1 VSFISPIVKTPPS
14 ASDQI
19 GPREFAQ
26 LADYIF
32 DYAGIRMPASKRTM
46 LEGRLRRRQRA
57 LGFDTLE
64 AYCRHVLTDNNL
76 DQEGIH
82 LINAVTTNK
91 TDFFREPVHFDFLRD
106 VALPGL
112 EATYLRTIRAWSVAC
127 STGPEPYTIAMLLD
141 QFAATRRG
149 IAYSVLATDLDT
161 EVLEI
166 ARRGIYPAD
175 LAEPVPAA
183 LRRKYLMESRDPAR
197 REVRV
202 IPELRRAIAFARLNL
217 MDEVYPVGEPMH
229 LIFCRNV
236 LIYFDKPTQHE
247 VVSKLVS
254 RLAPG
259 GYLFLGHSESITGH
273 ELPLVPVAHTVFQR
287 S

>member
-1 VSFISPIVKTPPS
+1 MTFVSPIVKAPAS
-14 ASDQI
+14 ALDQI
-19 GPREFAQ
+19 GPRDFAK

-57 LGFDTLE
+57 LGFDTLD
-64 AYCRHVLTDNNL
+64 AYCRHVLADDNL

-106 VALPGL
+106 VALPNF
-112 EATYLRTIRAWSVAC
+112 EASCLRTIRAWSVAC
-127 STGPEPYTIAMLLD
+127 STGPEPYTVAMLLD
-141 QFAATRRG
+141 AFTGTRRG
-149 IAYSVLATDLDT
+149 FTYSLLASDLDT

-166 ARRGIYPAD
+166 ARRGIYPSD
-175 LAEPVPAA
+175 LADPIPAA

-202 IPELRRAIAFARLNL
+202 VPELRRAIAFARLNL
-217 MDEVYPVGEPMH
+217 MDDVYPVGEPMH

-236 LIYFDKPTQHE
+236 LIYFDKQTQHS
-247 VVSKLVS
+247 VVSKLVGK
-254 RLAPG
+254 LAPG
-259 GYLFLGHSESITGH
+259 GYLFLGHSESIAGLD
-273 ELPLVPVAHTVFQR
+273 LPLVPVAHTVFQR